1 MENLKYARVRKS
13 LPLFERD
20 LHDLALMRG
29 SEAHR
34 AALAHLVDAELT
46 SESSEATL
54 LHSVMEAGIKAVQQQ
69 VEDQG
74 YAQIAAEMDE
84 ASQRTVARRR
94 RPSWTDE

>member
-1 MENLKYARVRKS
+1 
-13 LPLFERD
+13 
-20 LHDLALMRG
+20 
-29 SEAHR
+29 
-34 AALAHLVDAELT
+34 LT
-46 SESSEATL
+46 SDSSEATL

-94 RPSWTDE
+94 RPSWADE